1 MMTTIDALDA
11 RDVARARDVGVEET
25 APAMTDEQAFE
36 TFYRETA
43 ADLRR
48 YVVRVL
54 GDAALADDIVQES
67 YLRVLRARPAA
78 EAREPLRGFLF
89 RVASNLIVD
98 DWRHRCRERGA
109 PDARAGLASA
119 PGPDVPQQ
127 IDLARVFDQLRP
139 EERAMMWL
147 AYVEGADHREIAGA
161 LGVRRGSVRVM
172 LHRTRR
178 KLARLLDQLGRHRG
192 SR

>member
-11 RDVARARDVGVEET
+11 RDVARARDLGVGET

-36 TFYRETA
+36 AFYRETA
-43 ADLRR
+43 AALRR

-54 GDAALADDIVQES
+54 GDPALADDIVQES
-67 YLRVLRARPAA
+67 YLRVLRARPAT

-98 DWRHRCRERGA
+98 HWRRQRRERGA
-109 PDARAGLASA
+109 PDARAAWASA

-139 EERAMMWL
+139 EERVMMWL